1 MLCKALSM
9 PRNSPISRVLCCD
22 ATRALIRRSSTK
34 DESFFGSMLSICK
47 SVGSSLLSLVALLI
61 NLFGEGGVSSRLKT
75 LFEIFNPSN
84 FSLHVFAAKTSPVSF
99 SILLVI
105 QYYQ

>member
-1 MLCKALSM
+1 
-9 PRNSPISRVLCCD
+9 
-22 ATRALIRRSSTK
+22 
-34 DESFFGSMLSICK
+34 MLSICK
-47 SVGSSLLSLVALLI
+47 SVGSSLLSLVAALI

-75 LFEIFNPSN
+75 LFVIFNASN
-84 FSLHVFAAKTSPVSF
+84 FSLHVFVAKTSPVSF